1 MVDLAMNLPGE
12 TNGYNLQIGAGNY
25 GVFNESRFRA
35 EIVPK
40 VVALMQANAGP
51 MPKDLNPKLATPAA
65 SDVQAGV
72 AESDETATLIAS
84 EALPRSGAPSELH
97 A

>member
-1 MVDLAMNLPGE
+1 MNLPGE

-51 MPKDLNPKLATPAA
+51 MPKDLNPKSRRLRRRTYRQ
-65 SDVQAGV
+65 V
-72 AESDETATLIAS
+72 
-84 EALPRSGAPSELH
+84 
-97 A
+97 